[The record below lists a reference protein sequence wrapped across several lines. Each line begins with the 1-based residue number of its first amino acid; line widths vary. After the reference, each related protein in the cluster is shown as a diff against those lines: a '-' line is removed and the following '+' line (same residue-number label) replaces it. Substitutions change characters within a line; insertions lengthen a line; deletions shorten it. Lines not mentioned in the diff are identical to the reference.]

1 MDSYVRARTNDLVFP
16 CLFPALFHKAIMI
29 SGADMAPWASADE
42 DNQRRKD
49 MLNKFS
55 EELGCPRN
63 GSFEERLAHCLRVKH
78 PQEVISAGE

>member
-1 MDSYVRARTNDLVFP
+1 
-16 CLFPALFHKAIMI
+16 MI

-55 EELGCPRN
+55 QELGCPRN

-78 PQEVISAGE
+78 PQEVIAAGEYVM